1 MNIGFNPS
9 AVKSSS
15 LGDHLMR
22 FSLGGAI
29 TAVAALIAARYGPV
43 IGGLF
48 LAFPAIFPAG
58 VTLVAKRE
66 KLKKQRAGYDGA
78 NRGRL
83 AAALD
88 ARGACLG
95 CLGLLAFAAVVWQ
108 MLPAHSLALTLI
120 LATLAWSCISVLL
133 WWLEHLL
140 PKWRVVH
147 ARNRRARNN
156 EMTT

>member
-1 MNIGFNPS
+1 MESTMSISFNPG

-15 LGDHLMR
+15 LRDHLLR
-22 FSLGGAI
+22 FSLGGGI
-29 TAVAALIAARYGPV
+29 TAVAALIAGHYGPI

-58 VTLVAKRE
+58 ATLLEKRE
-66 KLKKQRAGYDGA
+66 KMKKQRAGYNGA

-95 CLGLLAFAAVVWQ
+95 CLGLLAFAAVVWRV
-108 MLPAHSLALTLI
+108 LPAHSLALTLI
-120 LATLAWSCISVLL
+120 VATLAWTCVSILL
-133 WWLEHLL
+133 WRLERTL
-140 PKWRVVH
+140 PK
-147 ARNRRARNN
+147 
-156 EMTT
+156 